1 VLAAEVDAIAE
12 MKAVERQWHPRTEKS
27 SCAEIHR

>member
-1 VLAAEVDAIAE
+1 MLAVEVDATAEVD
-12 MKAVERQWHPRTEKS
+12 AVERQWHPRTEKS